1 MSESIVTDEM
11 LDRFEALAKAM
22 DFHSRR
28 AWEEYFYTLIRE
40 GGFPEEARLVKGVF
54 RHAERQHCHL
64 QNSGG
69 SSDVR

>member
-1 MSESIVTDEM
+1 MVLNDEI
-11 LDRFEALAKAM
+11 LDKMERLANVMKP
-22 DFHSRR
+22 
-28 AWEEYFYTLIRE
+28 WEMRLWERYFADLLL
-40 GGFPEEARLVKGVF
+40 EEAYLETHVIKGVF